1 MNLLSFPCFII
12 FISIFLDNC
21 KAYLKCYSCESTND
35 NRCGDY
41 FQLQTYDALECQGT
55 CIKRRGRRSGSG
67 IEITRACVIQTSER
81 CTDTTYDGISV
92 TACTCNSDYCNQ
104 ATDVHL
110 KFPVLFIAVI
120 STFVFKYLL

>member
-1 MNLLSFPCFII
+1 MYIVCNYTKHKCLY
-12 FISIFLDNC
+12 FLC
-21 KAYLKCYSCESTND
+21 V
-35 NRCGDY
+35 
-41 FQLQTYDALECQGT
+41 
-55 CIKRRGRRSGSG
+55 G